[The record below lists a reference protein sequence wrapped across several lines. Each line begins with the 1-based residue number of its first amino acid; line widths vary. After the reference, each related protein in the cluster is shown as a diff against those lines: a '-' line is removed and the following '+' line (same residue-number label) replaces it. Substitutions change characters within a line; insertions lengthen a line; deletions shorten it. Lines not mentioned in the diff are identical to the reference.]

1 LNSCTT
7 PKINK
12 FDQIYY
18 NEKIAKIVN
27 SVANGIINPDSDII
41 VKFQKPVVTKDQV
54 GKIVK
59 NNIFIFEP
67 GIKGK
72 ISWEST
78 DTLVFKPDSGLKN
91 NILYHGSIDLGRII
105 EKEDE
110 ILKFNFI
117 AKQINIKNYSY
128 EFISGN
134 DSNSNNVIFQAR

>member
-1 LNSCTT
+1 MNSCTT